1 MPTIVF
7 EPPLGES
14 LRVESEGDEDLLD
27 VCDEVVAPIVFS
39 CRSTTCGT
47 CAVRVTEGEDL
58 LDPPGPREAQ
68 LMEALHTDGQRF
80 ACAMH
85 VRSGNGLLRL
95 RVCARE
101 AFSQAPQSV

>member
-14 LRVESEGDEDLLD
+14 VRVESDGDEDLLD
-27 VCDEVVAPIVFS
+27 VCDEVLAPIVFS

-47 CAVRVTEGEDL
+47 CLVAVAEGEDL
-58 LDPPGPREAQ
+58 LDPPGSREAM
-68 LMEALHTDGQRF
+68 LMDELHTDGRRF
-80 ACAMH
+80 ACAMR
-85 VRSGNGLLRL
+85 VRSGKGLLRL

-101 AFSQAPQSV
+101 ASSQAR